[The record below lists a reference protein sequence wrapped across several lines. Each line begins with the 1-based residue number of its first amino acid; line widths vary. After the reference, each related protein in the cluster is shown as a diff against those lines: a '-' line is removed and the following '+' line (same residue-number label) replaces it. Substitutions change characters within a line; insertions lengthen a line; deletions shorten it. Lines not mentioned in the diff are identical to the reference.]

1 MRLRKHCAD
10 CGSPL
15 GPLEGNV
22 QVCTACEAPYYHDA
36 KPCAAV
42 LRKALKNIGKDFPFM
57 SRSIPN
63 LSELLEQLKACE
75 TREQVEAV
83 FSPPDETPEACAVR
97 ELLEETGCTIE
108 LTGFLAHLMD
118 TYGDDGDHTLNA
130 VFTAQIVDG
139 TPIAADDVAE
149 LRWFDLEGL
158 PPVGELAFRN
168 TSEAIALLHT
178 R

>member
-42 LRKALKNIGKDFPFM
+42 LVLDERGRLLLGRRAIEPRLGLWD
-57 SRSIPN
+57 IPGGF
-63 LSELLEQLKACE
+63 CG
-75 TREQVEAV
+75 
-83 FSPPDETPEACAVR
+83 PDETPEACAVR
-97 ELLEETGCTIE
+97 ELLEETGCRIE

-139 TPIAADDVAE
+139 TPVAADDVAE

-158 PPVGELAFRN
+158 PPVGERAFRN